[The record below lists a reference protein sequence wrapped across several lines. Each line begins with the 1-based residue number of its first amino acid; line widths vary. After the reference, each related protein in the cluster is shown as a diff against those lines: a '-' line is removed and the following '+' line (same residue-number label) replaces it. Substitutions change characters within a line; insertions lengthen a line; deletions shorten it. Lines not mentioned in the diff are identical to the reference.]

1 MLATNSWNQVNFGL
15 KKVSVTFDPVL
26 IPVFIRVPDSNGQLS
41 NRFEDSSASAV
52 NVAGVRHL
60 AASEAAGSR
69 SPGRGRRD
77 VGGDR
82 QARLVDDERRIS

>member
-15 KKVSVTFDPVL
+15 KKVSVTFDLVS
-26 IPVFIRVPDSNGQLS
+26 IRFPDSNGQLS